1 MKVLSTKE
9 DIGDLNRALADLDIS
24 IGGYLAEKILF
35 KRLDRGAQSDLEK
48 ARHTSAALVNTLGY
62 KGLNPLLCHYA
73 NSIPTSPFKKYHNE
87 KLSERILDKAVRRVT
102 KIIKRRKKEIL
113 ILADMLAKKG
123 VLTKKDM
130 MDVMGA

>member
-1 MKVLSTKE
+1 M
-9 DIGDLNRALADLDIS
+9 
-24 IGGYLAEKILF
+24 
-35 KRLDRGAQSDLEK
+35 
-48 ARHTSAALVNTLGY
+48 NTLGY

-102 KIIKRRKKEIL
+102 KIIKKRKKEIL